1 MKKMVNWKG
10 EKRRKKRV
18 KNVMVRFSEDE
29 YGKVKENA
37 EKVKMRIAEYCR
49 ASILMS
55 QIKVVQSKKVELDQS
70 VMINLYR
77 IGVNLNQLLKY
88 LNYTKARYMTYE
100 EVLDA
105 MSLLFELKSLYSKI
119 LEKLN
124 DN

>member
-1 MKKMVNWKG
+1 MVNWKG

-37 EKVKMRIAEYCR
+37 EKVKMRVAEYCR

-119 LEKLN
+119 LEKLT
-124 DN
+124 